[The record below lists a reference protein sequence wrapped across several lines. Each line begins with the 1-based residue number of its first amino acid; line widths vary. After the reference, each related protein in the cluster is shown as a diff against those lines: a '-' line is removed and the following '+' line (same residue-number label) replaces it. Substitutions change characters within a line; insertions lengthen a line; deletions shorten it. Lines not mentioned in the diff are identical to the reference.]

1 MVSEEELADLVRA
14 LRVAEPELGVKAI
27 ARRLGVT
34 HPSVDARA
42 VRDALAEPAQ
52 PSQRAQ
58 PAAVASSSMDEVTPR
73 ATQAPLEPAVA
84 EEGPPTRFRRV
95 KLAWPAAMM
104 GEDRMGLD
112 GLHAI
117 VGGREAGAPGL
128 PPAEKGLR
136 GVRLLEAHP
145 MSRT

>member
-1 MVSEEELADLVRA
+1 MASKLDDLVRA
-14 LRVAEPELGVKAI
+14 LRVAEPELGIKAI
-27 ARRLGVT
+27 ARRLSVT

-73 ATQAPLEPAVA
+73 ATQAPLEPTVA

-95 KLAWPAAMM
+95 KLAWPGAMM

-112 GLHAI
+112 KYMPSWEDAKP
-117 VGGREAGAPGL
+117 APL
-128 PPAEKGLR
+128 AYLR
-136 GVRLLEAHP
+136 PKRGYGVCDYSRLT
-145 MSRT
+145 R